1 MQDVAR
7 AVGDDDR
14 RRRGYFADGCDAG
27 VVGGTGHQDGHLSPA
42 APLDTAA
49 ARRLQRGDL
58 QRRQPTGA
66 PLPVSAR
73 AIAERASTTSFAS
86 SASSGSA
93 IMVYL
98 LTVGLGVAQ

>member
-1 MQDVAR
+1 MLGTFMQDVAR

-27 VVGGTGHQDGHLSPA
+27 VSAVSCSADS
-42 APLDTAA
+42 
-49 ARRLQRGDL
+49 
-58 QRRQPTGA
+58 PTGA
-66 PLPVSAR
+66 PLPASAC
-73 AIAERASTTSFAS
+73 AIAGRASTTSFAS

-93 IMVYL
+93 VMVYL